1 MARRPKGSILR
12 THVLQSKVTPDV
24 ATALEVAAKYEST
37 TVSTKIQDVLE
48 KALIDEGYLKTQDG

>member
-12 THVLQSKVTPDV
+12 THVLQSKVTPEV
-24 ATALEVAAKYEST
+24 AMALDVAAKYEST

-48 KALIDEGYLKTQDG
+48 KALIDQGYLKTQDG

>member
-12 THVLQSKVTPDV
+12 THVLQSKVTPEV
-24 ATALEVAAKYEST
+24 ARALDVAAKYEST

-48 KALIDEGYLKTQDG
+48 KALIDQGYLKTQDG